1 MLLEHEEPRVKLIED
16 PSLMRNAV
24 EELLRYLSIVH
35 LTTCRVAI
43 EDIEI
48 GGETIKA
55 GEGIVALVSSANRD
69 ASQFENPDAL
79 DITRDARAHV
89 AFGFGVHQCLGQT
102 LARLELRVTLNS
114 VLRKIPTL
122 KLAQPIDD
130 LKFKGYINGV
140 QSMTVTW

>member
-1 MLLEHEEPRVKLIED
+1 
-16 PSLMRNAV
+16 V

-69 ASQFENPDAL
+69 ASQFENPDVL
-79 DITRDARAHV
+79 DINRDTRGHV

-102 LARLELRVTLNS
+102 LARLELRITLS
-114 VLRKIPTL
+114 SILRRVPTL
-122 KLAQPIDD
+122 ELAQPIDD
-130 LKFKGYINGV
+130 LQFKSYINGV
-140 QSMTVTW
+140 QSMMVAW